1 MNNSDLSSM
10 FPKPLDD
17 ATGHLWDQA
26 ETAPDNTPLPKGT
39 YNALIIKGALCESR
53 SGTRGYRITFR
64 VEEGEHTGQMFWHTV
79 WLSEKAI
86 TYAKRDLRKL
96 GITST
101 TELAAP
107 YPPPGMLVH
116 AKATLVLHKEDD
128 GTERNEVRHF
138 EILSHDEAPKDEFA
152 PRHDELAGGD
162 SQP

>member
-1 MNNSDLSSM
+1 MSNNDLSSM

-17 ATGHLWDQA
+17 AIGRLWDEA
-26 ETAPDNTPLPKGT
+26 EAAPENKPLPKGA

-53 SGTRGYRITFR
+53 NGTRGYRITFR
-64 VEEGEHTGQMFWHTV
+64 VEDGEHAGQMFWHTV

-101 TELAAP
+101 AELNAP
-107 YPPPGMLVH
+107 YPPPGMRVH
-116 AKATLVLHKEDD
+116 AKATLVFQKEDD

-138 EILSHDEAPKDEFA
+138 EVLSIEEQPKDAFA
-152 PRHDELAGGD
+152 PTDEELGGAA
-162 SQP
+162 ST